1 MDLYFRCVPCGGI
14 NRVPSTRLDSGPT
27 CGRCKATLALEPHP
41 VDVDDA
47 GLAKLVRQSRVP
59 VLVDFWAPW
68 CPPCRAVAPHLV
80 ELAKRKG
87 GRLIVAK
94 VDTQKHPNT
103 AASLHVRAIPTLAVY
118 KGGQVVRQQAGALMG
133 RQLDDFI
140 DPWLD

>member
-1 MDLYFRCVPCGGI
+1 MDLYFRCAACGGI
-14 NRVPSTRLDSGPT
+14 NRVPSKRLAGGPT
-27 CGRCKATLALEPHP
+27 CGRCKAILALEPGP

-47 GLAKLVRQSRVP
+47 GLAKLVRQSPVP

-80 ELAKRKG
+80 ELAKRKA

-94 VDTQKHPNT
+94 IDTQQHPNT
-103 AASLHVRAIPTLAVY
+103 AAHLHVRAIPTLAVY
-118 KGGQVVRQQAGALMG
+118 KGGEVVRQQAGALMG